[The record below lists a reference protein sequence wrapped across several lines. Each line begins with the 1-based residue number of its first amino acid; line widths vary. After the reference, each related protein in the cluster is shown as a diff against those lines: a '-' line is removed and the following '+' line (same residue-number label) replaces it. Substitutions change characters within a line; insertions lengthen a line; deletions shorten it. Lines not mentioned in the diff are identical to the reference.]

1 MVGNINSLLIALSW
15 ARLMLS
21 NVIWSSNNLENL
33 KMSSLLGCCPLL
45 RICHPNI
52 KQIYVNEA
60 RETRGLVHTCSCSC
74 DPFHVKIRM
83 KILIIVHHCSEKLV
97 SKLNNLTL
105 NCFSL
110 FFSSHSRLKM
120 YLIQNRE
127 IPLWPLLLG
136 VKGLMNL

>member
-60 RETRGLVHTCSCSC
+60 RETRGASTYMQLFVW
-74 DPFHVKIRM
+74 PFPCQDQNENSQQCLTFFI
-83 KILIIVHHCSEKLV
+83 IIVLRSWF

-110 FFSSHSRLKM
+110 FFLSHSRLKM
-120 YLIQNRE
+120 YLYKIGKF
-127 IPLWPLLLG
+127 LFGLLS
-136 VKGLMNL
+136 

>member
-60 RETRGLVHTCSCSC
+60 RETRGASTYMQLFVW
-74 DPFHVKIRM
+74 PFPCQDQNENSQQCLTYIFHY
-83 KILIIVHHCSEKLV
+83 HCSEKFV

-120 YLIQNRE
+120 YLYKIGKF
-127 IPLWPLLLG
+127 LFGLLS
-136 VKGLMNL
+136 